1 MQQCKELKQTSAL
14 CSFLFCNLYEIE
26 NLKYEVHDCRGIP
39 SQITLQIKKI
49 SLDQVHTLGDSTL
62 TNRYN
67 YTINK
72 IRQIIA
78 VMVQ

>member
-1 MQQCKELKQTSAL
+1 MQQCKELKQTYAL

-26 NLKYEVHDCRGIP
+26 NLKHEVHDCRGIP
-39 SQITLQIKKI
+39 SQITLQKKNLI
-49 SLDQVHTLGDSTL
+49 RPSSHAGDSTL